1 MTTVGGEREAGES
14 GSGIVPIW
22 LSHLAGLSWRLVVVA
37 ALGLALFLLA
47 AQLFIATA
55 SVVLAAIV
63 AATFAPWVLA
73 LRRRGWSRTR
83 AAAVVTFGAVIVI
96 TAVLLLITLAMV
108 PDVSA
113 MATSLAAGVDALR
126 QFLAQLNLPP
136 EIADRLKDAEQALQG
151 WLSANVEQ
159 IAGTLATI
167 VTIGILGTFETFF
180 FMQDGDRAWLWGL
193 QAIGEDRRDLIMA
206 SGDDA
211 LERVGGYLRG
221 TTVIAAI
228 NGITDFI
235 FLVPLGV
242 PLAAPLAV
250 FAFIASFIP
259 IVGGIVATGVILL
272 VAWAQPGLHAVLI
285 LLVLITIRN
294 IILGNFVIPVVYGRT
309 VKIHPALVLIALPA
323 GAAVAGA
330 VGLFVAIPLVAFVLS
345 IAGALAAVLDIEP
358 GRRPRATYYIPGW
371 LDRLA
376 QWSWR
381 ILAALLV
388 GAVAVFLSVTFSTV
402 VVSVVLAVIL
412 AATLIPFQRFLLRRG
427 WGTGAA
433 AAVVVLGA
441 VVIITL
447 IIVLT
452 TVSLLVQ
459 GSQIVADGTTG
470 AGSSDGALGGQLG
483 GLVAVVQQFGGAL
496 VDILGSVVS
505 GIASLAVVL
514 VLAILLTFFFLRDGA
529 GWWAKGMTRL
539 STWRR
544 TQVDE
549 AGSRSVGVLGG
560 YMVGTGAIS
569 AVGALS
575 QFLIMA
581 ILGIPLALPLAV
593 LSFFGGYIPYIG
605 SILTTGLA
613 FLVTVA
619 VGTPTDVIVM
629 GLFTVAFNIV
639 QGNIVAPLV
648 YGRAVNIHPGVILIA
663 IPAASAVAG
672 IMGMFLVVPVL
683 GVIAAS
689 WRTVLFVF
697 GDEPAATAS
706 ISAASSPT
714 APEAS
719 PSGASDRPP
728 DLGPAPAT

>member
-1 MTTVGGEREAGES
+1 MTVGGEREGGEA

-22 LSHLAGLSWRLVVVA
+22 LNHLAGLSWRLVVVA
-37 ALGLALFLLA
+37 ALGFALFLLA
-47 AQLFIATA
+47 AQLFVATA
-55 SVVLAAIV
+55 SVLLAAIV
-63 AATFAPWVLA
+63 AATFAPWVMG

-83 AAAVVTFGAVIVI
+83 AAAVVTFGAVLVI
-96 TAVLLLITLAMV
+96 ATALLLITLALV
-108 PDVSA
+108 PDASA
-113 MATSLAAGVDALR
+113 LASKVAAGMDALR
-126 QFLAQLNLPP
+126 QFLAQLDLPP
-136 EIADRLKDAEQALQG
+136 EIAQRLQDAEQALQG
-151 WLSANVEQ
+151 WLSTNLQ
-159 IAGTLATI
+159 GIATTLATV
-167 VTIGILGTFETFF
+167 VTIAILGTFETFF
-180 FMQDGDRAWLWGL
+180 FMQDGDRAWRWGL
-193 QAIGEDRRDLIMA
+193 QAIGEDRRDVIMT

-211 LERVGGYLRG
+211 LQRVGGYLRG

-272 VAWAQPGLHAVLI
+272 VAWAQPGLHAVVI
-285 LLVLITIRN
+285 LVILITIRN

-309 VKIHPALVLIALPA
+309 VKIHPALVLVALPA

-330 VGLFVAIPLVAFVLS
+330 VGLFAAIPLVAFVLS
-345 IAGALAAVLDIEP
+345 IAGALAAVLDVEP

-381 ILAALLV
+381 ILAALAV
-388 GAVAVFLSVTFSTV
+388 GAVAVFLSVSFSTV

-412 AATLIPFQRFLLRRG
+412 AATLIPFHHALLRRG
-427 WGTGAA
+427 WSSGAA
-433 AAVVVLGA
+433 AAVVDLGA
-441 VVIITL
+441 VVIITA
-447 IIVLT
+447 IIGLT

-459 GSQIVADGTTG
+459 GSQIVADGTAG
-470 AGSSDGALGGQLG
+470 AGSSDSALGGQLG
-483 GLVAVVQQFGGAL
+483 GLVAVVQQFSGAL
-496 VDILGSVVS
+496 LDILTSVIS

-529 GWWAKGMTRL
+529 AWWAKLMARL

-544 TQVDE
+544 GQVDE
-549 AGSRSVGVLGG
+549 AGVRSVSVLGG

-575 QFLIMA
+575 QFAIMA

-619 VGTPTDVIVM
+619 VGSPTDVVVM

-663 IPAASAVAG
+663 IPASSAVAG

-683 GVIAAS
+683 GVIAAT
-689 WRTVLFVF
+689 WRAVLHVF
-697 GDEPAATAS
+697 GDEPPATA
-706 ISAASSPT
+706 AAAAAPT
-714 APEAS
+714 VAAPEATT
-719 PSGASDRPP
+719 PGGPDRPP

>member
-1 MTTVGGEREAGES
+1 
-14 GSGIVPIW
+14 
-22 LSHLAGLSWRLVVVA
+22 
-37 ALGLALFLLA
+37 
-47 AQLFIATA
+47 
-55 SVVLAAIV
+55 V

-83 AAAVVTFGAVIVI
+83 AAAVVTFGAVLVIV
-96 TAVLLLITLAMV
+96 AVLLLITLALV
-108 PDVSA
+108 PDASA
-113 MATSLAAGVDALR
+113 MATSLASGVDALR

-151 WLSANVEQ
+151 WLSANVQQ

-167 VTIGILGTFETFF
+167 VTVAILGTFETFF
-180 FMQDGDRAWLWGL
+180 FMQDGDRAWRWGL
-193 QAIGEDRRDLIMA
+193 QAIGEDRRDVIMA

-211 LERVGGYLRG
+211 LARVGGYLRG

-228 NGITDFI
+228 NGISDFI

-272 VAWAQPGLHAVLI
+272 VAWAQPGLQAVLI

-294 IILGNFVIPVVYGRT
+294 LILGNFVIPVVYGRT

-345 IAGALAAVLDIEP
+345 IAGALAAVLDVEP

-388 GAVAVFLSVTFSTV
+388 GAVAVFLSVSFSTV

-412 AATLIPFQRFLLRRG
+412 AATLVPFQRWLLRRG
-427 WGTGAA
+427 WGNGAA

-447 IIVLT
+447 ILVLT
-452 TVSLLVQ
+452 TVTLLVEATNMVTQ
-459 GSQIVADGTTG
+459 GSSG
-470 AGSSDGALGGQLG
+470 AGSSDSSVGGQLG
-483 GLVAVVQQFGGAL
+483 ALVALVQQFGGGL
-496 VDILGSVVS
+496 LDIVASVLS
-505 GIASLAVVL
+505 GIGTLAVVT
-514 VLAILLTFFFLRDGA
+514 VLAILLTFFFLRDGG

-539 STWRR
+539 SPWRR
-544 TQVDE
+544 AQVDD
-549 AGSRSVGVLGG
+549 AGARSVSVLGG

-575 QFLIMA
+575 QFAVMA

-619 VGTPTDVIVM
+619 VGTPTDVLVM
-629 GLFTVAFNIV
+629 GLFTLAFNIV

-683 GVIAAS
+683 GVIAAT
-689 WRTVLFVF
+689 WRTVLFIF
-697 GDEPAATAS
+697 GNEPPAAEAG
-706 ISAASSPT
+706 SPLST
-714 APEAS
+714 APALPAAPAGGLE
-719 PSGASDRPP
+719 PQP